1 MRRLSGLIIAFM
13 AGVFAV
19 AVYQK
24 FDHDT
29 EVSAA
34 PESTAVATDDRIS
47 EGRRNAIVR
56 ASETVG
62 PSVVSITAVE
72 TRIVT
77 TMPQEFGQLFGQFF
91 GYMPGTYQ
99 RDVPK
104 FGSGFLF
111 DDQGHVLTN
120 SHVVAGAEEIQV
132 TLSDGRQF
140 KGKLL
145 GADAGYDLAVVKID
159 GAGLPPARLGRSDD
173 LMVGEWAIAV
183 GNPFGY
189 LLGDTHPTV
198 TVGVISAM
206 NRDIKTDVREGGV
219 YKNMIQTDAAINPG
233 NSGGP
238 LVNAQGEVI
247 GVNTF
252 IFTQGGG
259 SLGIGF
265 AIPIAT
271 AAAVA
276 DEIIR
281 YGSVR
286 GVWIGMT
293 VVDLSPF
300 VARRLGVADTRGA
313 LVYSIE
319 RGSPA
324 HRAGIQAGDIIRKI
338 GSRAVADKGDASR
351 EIFGARA
358 GDTVLFTV
366 ERDGKL
372 IEIRVKLESMPE
384 HF

>member
-1 MRRLSGLIIAFM
+1 MRRLSGVLITFVA
-13 AGVFAV
+13 AV
-19 AVYQK
+19 LAVGLYQK
-24 FDHDT
+24 LDHRAS
-29 EVSAA
+29 VSGAA
-34 PESTAVATDDRIS
+34 ESTSVAAADPIG

-56 ASETVG
+56 AAEVVG

-72 TRIVT
+72 SRLVSSV
-77 TMPQEFGQLFGQFF
+77 PPEFNQLFGQFF

-99 RDVPK
+99 QEVPK
-104 FGSGFLF
+104 FGSGFII

-120 SHVVAGAEEIQV
+120 SHVVSGAEEIQV
-132 TLSDGRQF
+132 TLPDGRQF
-140 KGKLL
+140 KGTLL

-159 GAGLPPARLGRSDD
+159 APGLTPAAFGNSDD

-198 TVGVISAM
+198 TVGVISAT
-206 NRDIKTDVREGGV
+206 NRDIKTDVQEGGV

-238 LVNAQGEVI
+238 LVNSNGEVI

-265 AIPIAT
+265 AIPIST
-271 AAAVA
+271 AASVA

-281 YGSVR
+281 YGRVR

-293 VVDLSPF
+293 VVDLSPYI
-300 VARRLGVADTRGA
+300 ARRLGVSDPRGA

-338 GSRAVADKGDASR
+338 GPHLITDKQDASH

-358 GDTVLFTV
+358 GDTIVFTV

-372 IEIRVKLESMPE
+372 KDVNVTLESMPD